1 MRRKGCAVAFC
12 FFCVGSFGCTKWCF
26 KQTLQAD
33 APLGNR
39 SGSACTG
46 AVRRS
51 TFRTFDCPGAIPRR
65 KHWKK
70 AGGVSLYI
78 LLHAVVIFYN
88 KLCGEHFGQT
98 NRNGIGTID
107 SLAVFTAIIA
117 KPLMLKPNERSIKP
131 TLRSSSKPFSVVL
144 ASSAVS
150 AVIVCGCVVFFGS
163 MAEMLPKG
171 IGGLLEI
178 SAGIARCRSA
188 TEAAVL
194 LGFSGVSILC
204 QCSAACNGELD
215 MLPCMTAKVIQAI
228 FMGGIAFFIID

>member
-1 MRRKGCAVAFC
+1 MPLWGTEAAVLALGLCGGVPLGPLTALELYRGGSIGKRQAEYLCTFSC
-12 FFCVGSFGCTKWCF
+12 TPSLSFIISFVGS
-26 KQTLQAD
+26 
-33 APLGNR
+33 
-39 SGSACTG
+39 
-46 AVRRS
+46 
-51 TFRTFDCPGAIPRR
+51 
-65 KHWKK
+65 
-70 AGGVSLYI
+70 I
-78 LLHAVVIFYN
+78 LDR
-88 KLCGEHFGQT
+88 Q
-98 NRNGIGTID
+98 IGMELALLTV
-107 SLAVFTAIIA
+107 LFAVFTAIIA

-215 MLPCMTAKVIQAI
+215 MLPCMTAKVIQAS